1 MKTSFGSRKQ
11 DNPLWE
17 IFTVLKV
24 LFLFQIHLF
33 ILWQNSRIVASRLRC
48 SSRIHLFTQCVQNCL
63 LFRSFYEMKFKED
76 CCSFSK
82 QNVSICISND
92 FLEVIT
98 VTHSA
103 ENLSLSLLRLNCKIC
118 ACCLSFS
125 QLDVPSFF
133 IEEH

>member
-1 MKTSFGSRKQ
+1 
-11 DNPLWE
+11 
-17 IFTVLKV
+17 
-24 LFLFQIHLF
+24 
-33 ILWQNSRIVASRLRC
+33 
-48 SSRIHLFTQCVQNCL
+48 
-63 LFRSFYEMKFKED
+63 MKFKED
-76 CCSFSK
+76 CGSFSK